1 MINLDELYRLCRE
14 NGIDID
20 AEKAEKLDAFAE
32 FLLSENEKYNL
43 TAIKTPEAIIL
54 RHFCDSLTATEHI
67 CQGSKLLD
75 IGSGAGFPAV
85 PIALFRP
92 DVTVTGLDATAK
104 KAAFINLAAEKL
116 ALSNLSAVSGRAE
129 ELARNASHEGMY
141 DVVTARAVSALRI
154 LCELASRYLKVGG
167 RLIALKGDPE
177 TTAAELEEAK
187 LTAKAV
193 SLSLEAVIPL
203 SISDSSTGETLS
215 RTIVIMKKTAPTAKP
230 YPRRYAQ
237 ILKTPIK

>member
-20 AEKAEKLDAFAE
+20 SEKAAKLDAFAE

-43 TAIKTPEAIIL
+43 TAIKEPEAIIL
-54 RHFCDSLTATEHI
+54 RHFCDSLTAVGQI
-67 CQGSKLLD
+67 APNANLLD

-92 DVTVTGLDATAK
+92 DVTVMGLDATAK
-104 KAAFINLAAEKL
+104 KATFINLAAEKL
-116 ALSNLSAVSGRAE
+116 LLPNLSAVSGRAE
-129 ELARNASHEGMY
+129 ELAKTAAHEGKY

-154 LCELASRYLKVGG
+154 LCELSSRYLKIGG
-167 RLIALKGDPE
+167 RLIALKGDPQ
-177 TTAAELEEAK
+177 TTNAELTEAK
-187 LTAKAV
+187 QTAKAV
-193 SLSLEAVIPL
+193 SLSLESVIPISL
-203 SISDSSTGETLS
+203 SDSRTGETLS
-215 RTIVIMKKTAPTAKP
+215 RTLVIMKKTAQTPKQ